1 MIASMLKGGA
11 LVLLLALAG
20 LPVVGSAQAAPAGHH
35 PQLVVKTLDGN
46 TFDLAHERGKWVIV
60 NFWATWCGPC
70 IAEMPAISKFV
81 ATHTNV
87 TAIGLAW
94 DRSPR
99 ADILKFAKKHP
110 VGYPLAIVDMDHPPA
125 GLDAPEVLPTT
136 YLIAPDGHIAKR
148 IIAPVDAKVLV
159 QAIDGAKPAPAAGGS
174 KH

>member
-1 MIASMLKGGA
+1 MIASVLKGGA
-11 LVLLLALAG
+11 LALLLALTG
-20 LPVVGSAQAAPAGHH
+20 LPVAGNAQSAASGAR
-35 PQLVVKTLDGN
+35 PQLVIRTLAGK

-81 ATHTNV
+81 AAHRNV

-148 IIAPVDAKVLV
+148 IIAPVDAKVLAQV
-159 QAIDGAKPAPAAGGS
+159 ITDAKPVPAAGGA